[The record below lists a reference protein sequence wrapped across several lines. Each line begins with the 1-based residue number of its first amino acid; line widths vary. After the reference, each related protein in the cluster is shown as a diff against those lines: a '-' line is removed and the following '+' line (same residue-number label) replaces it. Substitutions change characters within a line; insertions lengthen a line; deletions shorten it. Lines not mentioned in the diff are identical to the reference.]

1 MSDGCSGVDPVP
13 SLILRHAET
22 RSGHTA
28 LLYPRGKEYGRLG
41 YGELAERVASA
52 ANALANLG
60 VGRGDRVSV
69 LVPMSAD
76 LYVVLLAIVS
86 LGAVAVFVEPA
97 STPREIARVAR
108 VTRPKAFVGIAKAHA
123 LRALFRDIAR
133 APVQIL
139 VGSPAMARALGAHAL
154 SDLEAAERG
163 SALPALEVSPDE
175 PALLTFSSG
184 STGTPK
190 GATRSHS
197 FLAAQHAA
205 IERLLARPAGVED
218 IHMSAFAIVLL
229 SALASGMT
237 AVIPPLGRGGVSDVS
252 GTALVEAIDRYA
264 ITAIS
269 GSPAFLAPIFEAAAR
284 RDRALASVRRVVSG
298 GAPVP
303 ISLCETAD
311 ERLLPNG
318 TFLVVYGS
326 TEAEPIA
333 TIEASEVR
341 RETAAATRDGAGLCV
356 GVSDPHVEV
365 RLLKPETR
373 PLSIGPGGMD
383 ALCVAAGE
391 VGEIAVAGDHVN
403 RHYYRNKPAELAT
416 KIAAGGGEIWHRT
429 GDAGYFDDRGRLWLV
444 GRVADIVRR
453 GDALYH
459 PAAVEALA
467 QGVAF
472 VDRAALIED
481 GKGGTLLVVQP
492 RRPWSAAER
501 LQFFRLTRRARA
513 SQIRDRLERA
523 GVIADQIRFVSRLPV
538 DPRHR
543 AKLDYPAIR
552 RRFQ

>member
-1 MSDGCSGVDPVP
+1 MSDGYSRAEPVP
-13 SLILRHAET
+13 SLILRHADT
-22 RSGHTA
+22 RSGHAA
-28 LLYPRGKEYGRLG
+28 LLYPDGKAFAQLS
-41 YGELAERVASA
+41 YGELAERVARA
-52 ANALANLG
+52 AAALGNLG
-60 VGRGDRVSV
+60 VQRGDRVSV
-69 LVPMSAD
+69 LVPMSPD

-86 LGAVAVFVEPA
+86 IGAVAVFVEPA

-133 APVQIL
+133 APIQVL
-139 VGSPAMARALGAHAL
+139 VGSPAVARAMGARAL

-163 SALPALEVSPDE
+163 SALPQLEVDPDE

-190 GATRSHS
+190 GATRSHA

-205 IERLLARPAGVED
+205 IERLLVRPDDFED
-218 IHMSAFAIVLL
+218 VHMSAFAIVLL

-252 GTALVEAIDRYA
+252 GAALTDAIDRHQ

-269 GSPAFLAPIFEAAAR
+269 GSPAFLAPIFTAADH
-284 RDRALASVRRVVSG
+284 RDRPLTSVRRVVSG

-311 ERLLPNG
+311 ERLLPSG

-341 RETAAATRDGAGLCV
+341 RETAASTRDGAGLCV
-356 GVSDPHVEV
+356 GIRDDHVQL
-365 RLLKPETR
+365 RLLR
-373 PLSIGPGGMD
+373 PDSGPLAIGPGGMD
-383 ALCVAAGE
+383 ALCVAPGE

-403 RHYYRNKPAELAT
+403 RHYYRNKAAELAT

-429 GDAGYFDDRGRLWLV
+429 GDAGYVDDRGRLWLV

-453 GDALYH
+453 GEALYH

-481 GKGGTLLVVQP
+481 GRGGTLLVVQP
-492 RRPWSAAER
+492 RRPWSAREH

-513 SQIRDRLERA
+513 RELRDRLERA
-523 GVIADQIRFVSRLPV
+523 GVIADEIRFAARLPV

-552 RRFQ
+552 RRYQ